1 MKKRLMLLFSVI
13 CVLCC
18 ALAFAACGGTESAPP
33 HEHTFTQAWSGDGT
47 YHWHAAT
54 CGHTDEVSGYGEHS
68 WDDGVCT
75 VCKYVGGV
83 EALEYTLNSSG
94 DSYSVT
100 GVGHCGV
107 AELTIPSVYNG
118 LPVTSIGDH
127 AFSSCAQ
134 LESVVIPDS
143 VASIGDYA
151 FNGCHWLARVII
163 GDGTEKIGYS
173 AFSGCTNL
181 VQLVLGSGVTS
192 IGEYAFMSCYKLVEV
207 YDLSSLGLDAGETE
221 HGYAAYYA
229 LNVYRAAEAE
239 SGLKEENG
247 YLFYE
252 DGATVYLMG
261 YTGEGTQL
269 TLPDSYRGSGYV
281 IYAYA
286 FAENAAITKATIS
299 GGAVSVGANAFYRC
313 TGLTEVALADGV
325 SSIGASAF
333 YGCTALVK
341 ASIGSGVTSIGVY
354 AFYGCTALEELVY
367 DAAEC
372 ADLSAY
378 NYVFYN
384 AGKGG
389 AGLSVTIGADVT
401 HVPDYLFHPC
411 SDSYYMP
418 KLVHVQFTQ
427 DSACTR
433 IGDGAFYGCTQLTEI
448 ALPASIAQLG
458 RNAFLGCT
466 GLERVTFAQLEG
478 WTVIGED
485 AVAVPAPE
493 NLSDPSAAAEY
504 LTETYCAYTW
514 RRKGEG

>member
-127 AFSSCAQ
+127 AFSLCAQ

-143 VASIGDYA
+143 VASIGD
-151 FNGCHWLARVII
+151 
-163 GDGTEKIGYS
+163 
-173 AFSGCTNL
+173 
-181 VQLVLGSGVTS
+181 
-192 IGEYAFMSCYKLVEV
+192 
-207 YDLSSLGLDAGETE
+207 
-221 HGYAAYYA
+221 
-229 LNVYRAAEAE
+229 
-239 SGLKEENG
+239 
-247 YLFYE
+247 
-252 DGATVYLMG
+252 
-261 YTGEGTQL
+261 
-269 TLPDSYRGSGYV
+269 
-281 IYAYA
+281 
-286 FAENAAITKATIS
+286 
-299 GGAVSVGANAFYRC
+299 
-313 TGLTEVALADGV
+313 
-325 SSIGASAF
+325 
-333 YGCTALVK
+333 
-341 ASIGSGVTSIGVY
+341 Y

-389 AGLSVTIGADVT
+389 ALRHDRCERHARPQLSLSSLQRFLLYAQARA
-401 HVPDYLFHPC
+401 C
-411 SDSYYMP
+411 SVYAGQCMHTNRRRGV
-418 KLVHVQFTQ
+418 LWLH
-427 DSACTR
+427 A
-433 IGDGAFYGCTQLTEI
+433 AYGNRATCKH
-448 ALPASIAQLG
+448 
-458 RNAFLGCT
+458 R
-466 GLERVTFAQLEG
+466 
-478 WTVIGED
+478 
-485 AVAVPAPE
+485 
-493 NLSDPSAAAEY
+493 AARA
-504 LTETYCAYTW
+504 
-514 RRKGEG
+514 